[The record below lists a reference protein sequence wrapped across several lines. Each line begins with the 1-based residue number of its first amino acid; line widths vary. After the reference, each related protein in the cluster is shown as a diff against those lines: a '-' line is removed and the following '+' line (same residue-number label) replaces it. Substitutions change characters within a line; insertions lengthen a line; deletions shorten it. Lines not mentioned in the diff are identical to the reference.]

1 MRHDVCFLNGLAIEN
16 LGFPAVICRRDGSI
30 VVQNDA
36 ARAIWPSAGGAEA
49 LTFHDLTLFWESGEQ
64 VSKERH
70 PLAVALGG
78 QARVCEHVRTS
89 PDGDVKQLITVA
101 LRDGRNELHGALMTL
116 QVAVDSDDRAHDYA
130 SDIQILAE
138 VTRTLAAVEDADE
151 AAAVISTVTLGSTGA
166 CAVLLWRTDAD
177 GTLVIS
183 HEESVLDE
191 DLMGAVTECARAGAH
206 LAVVQMDTHV
216 DQNAEKDLVLW
227 HEPLTYGGVAIGAL
241 SVIWGGSFD
250 QAESLQTLTERL
262 QTLIGLLGQQAAVAL
277 ERAKLLRALG
287 DAARLDSLTGLVNR
301 REWSSSL
308 DRELSRA
315 RRTHEPLSLLL
326 LDIDRFKQYN
336 DRYGHPAGDRLL
348 ADAAS
353 AWAEQLREVDVLARL
368 GGEEFAVALPGCGLE
383 GAMQVAERLRIVM
396 PHGEAC
402 SLGLC
407 VWDEQGTA
415 EELYAAADRA
425 LYSAKEGGRNR
436 VVASLPDAALQVA

>member
-1 MRHDVCFLNGLAIEN
+1 MRHDICFLNGLAIEN

-36 ARAIWPSAGGAEA
+36 AQAIWPSGGGAEE
-49 LTFHDLTLFWESGEQ
+49 LTFGDLALFRDSGEQ
-64 VSKERH
+64 VSKEDH
-70 PLAVALGG
+70 PLGVALAG
-78 QARVCEHVRTS
+78 QARVSERVRTA
-89 PDGDVKQLITVA
+89 PDGDLRQLITVA
-101 LRDGRNELHGALMTL
+101 LRDGRGELHGALMTL
-116 QVAVDSDDRAHDYA
+116 QDAVDTDDRAQDYA

-138 VTRTLAAVEDADE
+138 ISRTLAAVEDADE

-166 CAVLLWRTDAD
+166 CAVLLWRADAD

-183 HEESVLDE
+183 HEESVLEE
-191 DLMGAVTECARAGAH
+191 DLMGAVTDRALAGAH
-206 LAVVQMDTHV
+206 LAVVQMGTHV
-216 DQNAEKDLVLW
+216 DQSAEKDLVLW

-241 SVIWGGSFD
+241 SVIWCGAFD
-250 QAESLQTLTERL
+250 QAESLPTLTERL

-308 DRELSRA
+308 DKELSRA

-326 LDIDRFKQYN
+326 LDIDHFKQYN

-348 ADAAS
+348 ADAS
-353 AWAEQLREVDVLARL
+353 TAWAEQLREVDVFARL
-368 GGEEFAVALPGCGLE
+368 GGEEFAVALPCCGLD
-383 GAMQVAERLRIVM
+383 GALQVAERLRAAM

-402 SLGLC
+402 SLGVC
-407 VWDEQGTA
+407 VWDEQATA

-436 VVASLPDAALQVA
+436 VVASLPDAVLQPA

>member
-1 MRHDVCFLNGLAIEN
+1 MRHDICFLNGLAIEH

-36 ARAIWPSAGGAEA
+36 AQAVWPSGGGGEE
-49 LTFHDLTLFWESGEQ
+49 LTFRDLALFWESGEQ
-64 VSKERH
+64 ISKEHH
-70 PLAVALGG
+70 PLGVALAG
-78 QARVCEHVRTS
+78 QARVSERVRTA
-89 PDGDVKQLITVA
+89 PDGDVRRLITVA
-101 LRDGRNELHGALMTL
+101 LRDGGGELHGALMTL
-116 QVAVDSDDRAHDYA
+116 QDAIDTDDRAQDYA

-138 VTRTLAAVEDADE
+138 VSRTLAAVEDADE

-166 CAVLLWRTDAD
+166 CAVLLWRADVD
-177 GTLVIS
+177 GTLVVS
-183 HEESVLDE
+183 HEESVLEE
-191 DLMGAVTECARAGAH
+191 DLMGAVTDRALAGAH

-216 DQNAEKDLVLW
+216 DQSAEKDLVLW
-227 HEPLTYGGVAIGAL
+227 HEPLTYGGAAIGAL
-241 SVIWGGSFD
+241 SVIWWGAFD
-250 QAESLQTLTERL
+250 QAESLSTLTERL

-326 LDIDRFKQYN
+326 LDIDHFKQYN

-348 ADAAS
+348 ADAS
-353 AWAEQLREVDVLARL
+353 TAWAEQLREVDVFARL
-368 GGEEFAVALPGCGLE
+368 GGEEFAVALPCCGLE
-383 GAMQVAERLRIVM
+383 GALQVAERLRAAM

-402 SLGLC
+402 SLGVC
-407 VWDEQGTA
+407 VWNEQATA

-436 VVASLPDAALQVA
+436 VVASLPDAVLQPA